1 MWNMIGGYSIGLPP
15 VMKFGR
21 KELKD
26 RIVPGI
32 LTGEKRIC
40 LCITEPDAGS
50 DVANL
55 TCEAKKTPDG
65 KHYIVNG
72 ESRTPPPVINIINL
86 C

>member
-1 MWNMIGGYSIGLPP
+1 MIGGYSIGLPP

-32 LTGEKRIC
+32 LSGEKRIC
-40 LCITEPDAGS
+40 LCITEPGAGS

-55 TCEAKKTPDG
+55 ACEAKKTPDG

-72 ESRTPPPVINIINL
+72 ESKSPAVINITNPSL